1 MFTLKFRTETRQAKV
16 PASDDEL
23 LELVVEMAG
32 NAVVYLYN
40 TTAKRYVNTYRDI
53 SEGDEVLLVPVAKGG
68 IVDADTLDEAVERVR
83 HIAITLRADYD
94 PRGGKVVLTLD
105 PPDEV
110 DGEEIVNRTYFFVD
124 TDTFYIRVRVDEART
139 ARLVSGGALTVSPEK
154 ADEVA
159 EAIAREIQRVLAQAA
174 EEAARR
180 AETARRYPRQWTI
193 TAGDVH
199 EDVIERQSA
208 DDDDENGEEEVAP
221 PRQWGG

>member
-16 PASDDEL
+16 PASDGEL
-23 LELVVEMAG
+23 QQLVIEMAG

-68 IVDADTLDEAVERVR
+68 VGADALDEAVERVR
-83 HIAITLRADYD
+83 QIAITLRADYD
-94 PRGGKVVLTLD
+94 PREGKVVFTLD

-124 TDTFYIRVRVDEART
+124 TDTFYIRVRVDETRT
-139 ARLVSGGALTVSPEK
+139 ACLVSGGALTVSPEK
-154 ADEVA
+154 ANETA

-193 TAGDVH
+193 TAGDVY
-199 EDVIERQSA
+199 EEVIERQSA
-208 DDDDENGEEEVAP
+208 DDDENGEEKVAP